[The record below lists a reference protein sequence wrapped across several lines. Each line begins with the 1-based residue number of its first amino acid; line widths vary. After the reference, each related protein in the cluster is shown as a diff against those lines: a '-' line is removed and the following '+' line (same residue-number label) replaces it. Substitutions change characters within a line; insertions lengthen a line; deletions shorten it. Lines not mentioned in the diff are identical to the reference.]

1 MAKILI
7 VYFTRGGAT
16 KFVADQLSDDL
27 AKGGVTVER
36 EEVKSAQVKLGW
48 WEYLKNI
55 WGILTGWKYV
65 IDVAPI
71 NKPADYDAVIFGTAV
86 WCSKVSGPL
95 NEWLS
100 QQTFDADSKTIYG
113 SFAQAGGRGHDGV
126 HAQIESIVK
135 KPLAAKQSTLEKET
149 KGDGTVAKE
158 KTAEFA
164 KTILKA
170 LGIEV
175 AGSTEEKKVE

>member
-1 MAKILI
+1 MVRILI
-7 VYFTRGGAT
+7 VYFSRGGAT
-16 KFVADQLSDDL
+16 KFVAEQLTDDL
-27 AKGGVTVER
+27 AKGGVTVEC
-36 EEVKSAQVKLGW
+36 EEVKSAQVKLGFW
-48 WEYLKNI
+48 NLLKDI
-55 WGILTGWKYV
+55 WGLVAGWKYV

-86 WCSKVSGPL
+86 WGSKVSGPL

-113 SFAQAGGRGHDGV
+113 RKRGHDAV
-126 HAQIESIVK
+126 HAKIEFVLK
-135 KPLAAKQSTLEKET
+135 KPLAAKQSTFENET

-158 KTAEFA
+158 KTAKFA